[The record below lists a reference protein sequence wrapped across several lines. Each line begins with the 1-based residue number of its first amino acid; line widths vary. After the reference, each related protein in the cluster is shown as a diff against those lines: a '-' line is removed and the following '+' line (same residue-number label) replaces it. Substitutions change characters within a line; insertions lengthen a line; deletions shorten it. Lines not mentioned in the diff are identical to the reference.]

1 MDKQAIIIALNTGK
15 ISLKQ
20 AKEHAKVLGLKTTG
34 RTKEVFIRD
43 LNNGGQTMGYDAAK
57 AAKQRL
63 QDHCDSASVELQKFD
78 AHKGAMGLLPDSIK
92 FSDGYRRVK
101 VNFDT
106 AFEALRK
113 YNQHFNRLYKADI
126 QAERRAKFASLQKAE

>member
-1 MDKQAIIIALNTGK
+1 MNKEQIIIALNMGK
-15 ISLKQ
+15 ISLKD

-43 LNNGGQTMGYDAAK
+43 LNNGGQTMGYDTAK

-63 QDHCDSASVELQKFD
+63 QDHCDSASAELKKFD
-78 AHKGAMGLLPDSIK
+78 VHKGPMGLMPDHIK
-92 FSDGYRRVK
+92 FSDDYRRVK

-113 YNQHFNRLYKADI
+113 YNLHFNRLYKADI
-126 QAERRAKFASLQKAE
+126 QAERRAKWEQLQKVE